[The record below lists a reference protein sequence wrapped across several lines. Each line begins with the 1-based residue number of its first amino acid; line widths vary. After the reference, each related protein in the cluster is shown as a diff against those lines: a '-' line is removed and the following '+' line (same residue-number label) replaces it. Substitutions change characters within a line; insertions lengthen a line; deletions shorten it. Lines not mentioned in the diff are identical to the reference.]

1 MEAKAV
7 ISLEHIARHRRA
19 YVEAVL
25 RRRGVSEAD
34 LPDAR
39 QEVLLVVHR
48 KLAEFEGRASI
59 DTWLYRIA
67 SNVASE
73 HRRRQRRRGR
83 ELSAD
88 LEPEPVYDA
97 DPHEALR
104 RGEVRHALATA
115 IAELEADRRQ
125 VIVLHELHG
134 LPMREVAE
142 RLGCPLKTA
151 FSRLYAARRDLRRSL
166 EDRHVAPAVLLP
178 WTVLAGWG
186 KRAPVRTPSSAPLL
200 WAVAGALLLGLGP
213 ATPAT
218 LPPPVEAASEE
229 GTAPRLVR
237 AEVLPRERAPL
248 PSPRPAVRPSWGTA
262 VPHTATSPDPAVL
275 EEPATMEPHMRVT
288 WAGLLG
294 PPMEDGATQ
303 RPSLTRWA
311 PTGMDI
317 AAAIEAG
324 L

>member
-1 MEAKAV
+1 MEARAV
-7 ISLEHIARHRRA
+7 VSLEHIVRHRRA

-73 HRRRQRRRGR
+73 HRRRRRRWGR
-83 ELSAD
+83 ELLAMR
-88 LEPEPVYDA
+88 ETEAVCDA

-104 RGEVRHALATA
+104 RDEVRQALATA

-125 VIVLHELHG
+125 VIVWHELHG
-134 LPMREVAE
+134 LPMREVAK

-151 FSRLYAARRDLRRSL
+151 FSRLYAARRDLRRRL
-166 EDRHVAPAVLLP
+166 EERQVAPAVLPP
-178 WTVLAGWG
+178 WTVFAWWG
-186 KRAPVRTPSSAPLL
+186 MRTPESTSSSAPLL
-200 WAVAGALLLGLGP
+200 WAVAGALLLGIGSGP
-213 ATPAT
+213 PAA
-218 LPPPVEAASEE
+218 LPPPVQAAPQES
-229 GTAPRLVR
+229 TPPRLVR
-237 AEVLPRERAPL
+237 AEVLPPERAAL
-248 PSPRPAVRPSWGTA
+248 PPRPRMRPPRGA
-262 VPHTATSPDPAVL
+262 PVPHTVRSPDPAL
-275 EEPATMEPHMRVT
+275 REEPAPMEADMRVT
-288 WAGLLG
+288 WAGLLA
-294 PPMEDGATQ
+294 PPTKDTATEV
-303 RPSLTRWA
+303 RPRTHWA
-311 PTGMDI
+311 PTRMAI
-317 AAAIEAG
+317 AAAIETG